1 MNWTG
6 GKLQRHKHSGNGR
19 INRQKAFFARQ
30 RTNLQNAPLSNSTPT
45 IPFFQN
51 EKPSGHVSSLVDLN
65 LSRPELISQKA
76 NKCIQRGNKESLTST
91 VRFEGRVKKRK
102 RQISDR
108 GLSSRGQDSEP
119 LGEVET
125 CRKRL
130 LEQGDWLELAPTRPL
145 QVHFSR
151 QEKRYRF
158 GKRRR
163 IGEEFRPAE
172 KIRTRL
178 PVLDDD
184 VSKEI
189 PLMSG
194 AFNNVVE
201 PVHVRIGKDALATET
216 RVSGQSSV
224 NNEHTPQRD
233 PSPDSMLL
241 DAEET
246 NELEDA
252 EVWTLKASRPSTR
265 HIQGSNSA
273 HSNDQD
279 SVREDHQIFQGIS
292 TERDWTRI
300 STACDKLE
308 GFLGSS
314 RSDLKDGSPEQRLV
328 FPTPDLDSRSVN
340 TSRVESEDQA
350 EGLEETNYAWRA
362 FLHLPNETSELALGS
377 ARTQGSLSMNITE
390 DRETLASQHPA
401 CAMGSRFGTTSAE
414 GASQELNSSGTG
426 VPVSSNYP

>member
-1 MNWTG
+1 
-6 GKLQRHKHSGNGR
+6 
-19 INRQKAFFARQ
+19 
-30 RTNLQNAPLSNSTPT
+30 
-45 IPFFQN
+45 
-51 EKPSGHVSSLVDLN
+51 
-65 LSRPELISQKA
+65 
-76 NKCIQRGNKESLTST
+76 
-91 VRFEGRVKKRK
+91 
-102 RQISDR
+102 
-108 GLSSRGQDSEP
+108 
-119 LGEVET
+119 
-125 CRKRL
+125 
-130 LEQGDWLELAPTRPL
+130 
-145 QVHFSR
+145 
-151 QEKRYRF
+151 
-158 GKRRR
+158 
-163 IGEEFRPAE
+163 
-172 KIRTRL
+172 
-178 PVLDDD
+178 
-184 VSKEI
+184 
-189 PLMSG
+189 MSG

-246 NELEDA
+246 NELEGEQPTPAKAYERSAGSMSTDA

-426 VPVSSNYP
+426 VPVSSNYPQLEARERPGQSPRTFRHASLERLQILERVSSERSPAECDEDLWKRFVFGNESEHETQVLPHRPGQVPSSSGNGIPRASTWSITPLALKSSSLNSPV